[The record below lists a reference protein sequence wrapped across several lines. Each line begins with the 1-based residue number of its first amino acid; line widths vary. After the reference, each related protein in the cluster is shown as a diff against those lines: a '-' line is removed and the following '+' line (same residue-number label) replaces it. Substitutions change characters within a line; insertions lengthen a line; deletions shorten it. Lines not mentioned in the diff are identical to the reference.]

1 MCLLN
6 WVQESVL
13 SLLFSLNLFSVTKK
27 LGATFFKLLDSVVF
41 LSPEV
46 KTNCQNHQISLFG
59 FWRNKLCC
67 FAAALS
73 VRPMNVG
80 LQHRYIKVEEPGI
93 LLI

>member
-1 MCLLN
+1 MCSLN

-27 LGATFFKLLDSVVF
+27 IRSNIFSALGFSCFSFPRSKDELPKSPDF
-41 LSPEV
+41 LVRFLE
-46 KTNCQNHQISLFG
+46 
-59 FWRNKLCC
+59 KLCC